1 MAFDDKIDHRKSIV
15 IAVSIMVGLSSGSIA
30 GFFDGFVHELLDSGV
45 TVGSLTVIGMTLL
58 VELTGSRRRKIQV
71 PLELSALPAI
81 DEFLVAFAEKYGWT
95 ESGQYRLRSVGEEM
109 LVSLVTQDEKESSST
124 PRQLIMGIR
133 MDDGVAEVEFLA
145 ASDGENIED
154 QIAYLGEDAYAEDD
168 HEFSIR
174 LLRHY
179 ASSVHHRKYEGIDV
193 ITARVENAILRS

>member
-1 MAFDDKIDHRKSIV
+1 
-15 IAVSIMVGLSSGSIA
+15 IMVGLSSGSIA
-30 GFFDGFVHELLDSGV
+30 GFFDGFVRELLDSGV

-58 VELTGSRRRKIQV
+58 VDLTGSRWRKIQV
-71 PLELSALPAI
+71 PMELSSLSKI

-109 LVSLVTQDEKESSST
+109 LVSLIKEDEEASSST
-124 PRQLIMGIR
+124 PRRLILSIR
-133 MDDGVAEVEFLA
+133 RDEGTAEIEFLA

-154 QIAYLGEDAYAEDD
+154 QIAYLGEDAYAEDE

-193 ITARVENAILRS
+193 ITARVENEA